1 MAEVAIESSQLRL
14 VYELGEDGNGRMQ
27 YRTKNYNNIKV
38 DAEAAGLLAAA
49 FAISSLQETPVA
61 SVKRNELQFLG

>member
-1 MAEVAIESSQLRL
+1 MAEVTIENTQLRL

-27 YRTKNYNNIKV
+27 YRTKNYNNIKA
-38 DAEAAGLLAAA
+38 DAQVEGLLAAA

-61 SVKRNELQFLG
+61 SVKRNELHFIG